1 MVEPGERGATRIA
14 DRVVAKI
21 ASQAAREALRG
32 GGATDSSGDGG
43 AEMGANAG
51 ADPAANLGADPAAN
65 LGVNPG
71 VNSGVSS
78 GEIALADVVGA
89 ARPYAVAAV
98 RGGVARVRVAVEL
111 GYPSDIGAHCGAV
124 RRQVIERVSEM
135 TGMEVPEV
143 AVTVER
149 LHVPRWERPE
159 RRARRGRDRVR

>member
-1 MVEPGERGATRIA
+1 MEPGERGATRIA

-21 ASQAAREALRG
+21 ASQAAREALRV
-32 GGATDSSGDGG
+32 GGA
-43 AEMGANAG
+43 ANAG
-51 ADPAANLGADPAAN
+51 AVGGADVGADA
-65 LGVNPG
+65 GVDPG
-71 VNSGVSS
+71 EAV
-78 GEIALADVVGA
+78 LADVVGA

-98 RGGVARVRVAVEL
+98 RGGVARVRVSVEL

-124 RRQVIERVSEM
+124 RRQVIERVGEM

-149 LHVPRWERPE
+149 LHVPQWERPE